1 LPEIIVGMLHF
12 QARPRLT
19 RSGDSS
25 FTLDFARF
33 ILREGFAARERPQ
46 TDRDKHDA
54 AQIAPAR
61 ANIRFMFHAM
71 VTSFHSPRT
80 FSRPRNRNWRN
91 PSTDLMIPN
100 TGSGVCL
107 RKA

>member
-1 LPEIIVGMLHF
+1 MPEIIVGVLHF

-19 RSGDSS
+19 RSGDST

-33 ILREGFAARERPQ
+33 ILREGLPLANALKLTAIQ
-46 TDRDKHDA
+46 HDT